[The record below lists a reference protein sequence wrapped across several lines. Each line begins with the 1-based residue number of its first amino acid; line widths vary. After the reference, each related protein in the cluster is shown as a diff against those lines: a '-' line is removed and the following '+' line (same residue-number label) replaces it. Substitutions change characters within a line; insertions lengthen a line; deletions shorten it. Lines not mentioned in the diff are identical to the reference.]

1 MRCVSFEGFERHFCS
16 EVPGLKVLRKLLG
29 AAVQTSHLHAV
40 INRRNERPNRS
51 DLICYDP
58 SSLELSSNTVCNTD
72 PGSDEQVE
80 TFFSALPSSAEES
93 RMRSFISLGKS
104 TETSFYLSICI
115 APLLAD
121 GSSLPQ

>member
-93 RMRSFISLGKS
+93 RMRSLS

-115 APLLAD
+115 VPLLAD